1 MGVFHLFKILQV
13 VPNRTNHHYCHLL
26 SEYGC
31 IFEDRYGGLG
41 ISQGIKNSAY
51 ECIRDCIGL
60 NIYYTMLNGVSI
72 QQQSDGKVSCFC
84 QSFLE
89 NIKERPG
96 FKCCKLIRKLFFKK
110 LLFFVRY
117 TIAFTDNLF
126 NKTFSEAHFITDV

>member
-1 MGVFHLFKILQV
+1 MGVFHVFKILQV

-51 ECIRDCIGL
+51 ECIRHCIGL

-72 QQQSDGKVSCFC
+72 QQRSDGKVSCFC